1 MHNQGAFGCTFVN
14 DSNSSSVV
22 RVDNNF
28 IIAKG
33 WIPNVY
39 IVDIGEC
46 KQWKITQKTAINHFN
61 KPHRGQRLKHQ

>member
-28 IIAKG
+28 IIENG
-33 WIPNVY
+33 SM
-39 IVDIGEC
+39 
-46 KQWKITQKTAINHFN
+46 KTD
-61 KPHRGQRLKHQ
+61 QSM